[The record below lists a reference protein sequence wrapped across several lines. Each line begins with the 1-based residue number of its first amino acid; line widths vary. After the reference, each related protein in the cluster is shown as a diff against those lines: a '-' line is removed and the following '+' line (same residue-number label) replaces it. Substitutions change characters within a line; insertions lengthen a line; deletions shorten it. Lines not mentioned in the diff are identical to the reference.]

1 MDANTKFTMDLIV
14 QRFAELEAAA
24 KDAAAA
30 LDAVRQ
36 IMLEAMEKEQI
47 KTYEVTDGGKVY
59 RATYVQATTHTIDEE
74 GLRKELGEELYRE
87 YCKLVLDRKMVE
99 AAMEEGQLDPRLVGK
114 HVTERKNKPSVR
126 FTARAA
132 DDS

>member
-1 MDANTKFTMDLIV
+1 MDALTKLKMDLLL
-14 QRFAELEAAA
+14 QGYAEAEATA
-24 KDAAAA
+24 KEASNTVELIKKA
-30 LDAVRQ
+30 L
-36 IMLEAMEKEQI
+36 LEAMEADQI
-47 KTYEVTDGGKVY
+47 KTHEVTDGGKVY
-59 RATYVQATTHTIDEE
+59 RVTYVQAVTHNIDEE

-99 AAMEEGQLDPRLVGK
+99 TAMEEGQLDPRLVGK

>member
-1 MDANTKFTMDLIV
+1 MDAATKIKMDLIV
-14 QRFAELEAAA
+14 QRFAELDAAA

-30 LDAVRQ
+30 LDAVKQ
-36 IMLEAMEKEQI
+36 IVLETMEQEQI

-59 RATYVQATTHTIDEE
+59 RATYVQATTHIIDEE
-74 GLRKELGEELYRE
+74 GLREELGDDLVDL
-87 YCKLVLDRKMVE
+87 YCKKVLDKPALE
-99 AAMEEGQLDPRLVGK
+99 AAMESGEVSPYAVGL

-132 DDS
+132 DDA